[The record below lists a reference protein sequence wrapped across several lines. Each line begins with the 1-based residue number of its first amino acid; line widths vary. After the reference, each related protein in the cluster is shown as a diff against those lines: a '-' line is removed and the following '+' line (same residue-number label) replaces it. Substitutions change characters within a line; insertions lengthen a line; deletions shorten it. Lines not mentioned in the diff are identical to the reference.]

1 VASWWLVL
9 SSRARTLVTVF
20 IILGVLFAAGEAAFD
35 ATITSNAV
43 SSAEAASQLQS
54 DLHTLNSAL
63 NTYSAQVQKCQTT
76 SCASGPNTTAAAA
89 FNTFAAQARALPVPS
104 GQASTDAANLAG
116 AASHTAS
123 IFSALAAAT
132 TTTQYNSIV
141 ASRQAALD
149 QVQQDYTTLFN
160 QLTGS

>member
-35 ATITSNAV
+35 ATLTSNAV
-43 SSAEAASQLQS
+43 TSAEAASQLQS
-54 DLHTLNSAL
+54 DLNTLNSAL
-63 NTYSAQVQKCQTT
+63 NTYSAQVQNCQTT

-89 FNTFAAQARALPVPS
+89 FNTFAAQVRALPVPS
-104 GQASTDAANLAG
+104 GQASTDVANLAG

-132 TTTQYNSIV
+132 TTTQYKSIA
-141 ASRQAALD
+141 ASRQAALN
-149 QVQQDYTTLFN
+149 QVQQDYTTLIN